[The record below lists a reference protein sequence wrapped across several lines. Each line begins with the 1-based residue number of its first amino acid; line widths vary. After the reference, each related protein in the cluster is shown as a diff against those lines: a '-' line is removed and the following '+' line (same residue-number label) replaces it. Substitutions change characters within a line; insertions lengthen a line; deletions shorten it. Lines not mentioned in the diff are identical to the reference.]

1 MSKALNNTLAKARPF
16 NVVERI
22 TKAWCKLLVML
33 RLRRA
38 PILDYDL
45 GKKQGEVIHGQVLKQ
60 AVKDTQTMGESGQR
74 FRFHLAIE
82 QRIGRGLTKGEWVGV
97 AKKKVRQQMLDEGW
111 FLRKNKQYFVNRAKV
126 VGAFGPEV
134 VPSA

>member
-1 MSKALNNTLAKARPF
+1 MSEAMHKPIAKAWPLD
-16 NVVERI
+16 VVEWL
-22 TKAWCKLLVML
+22 TKAWYKLLVVL

-60 AVKDTQTMGESGQR
+60 VAKDVQTLGRSGQR
-74 FRFHLAIE
+74 LRFHLAIE